1 MMNAYNFEH
10 HRRKTRLTS
19 PRNHQK
25 ERFYQNRENQ
35 NSEENPSSYQNH
47 QIENLVKH
55 EVASNY
61 GDDYEQDDEI
71 SCDKMDEEVE
81 DLSKN

>member
-10 HRRKTRLTS
+10 HRRKPRLTS

-35 NSEENPSSYQNH
+35 EENA
-47 QIENLVKH
+47 IENLKL
-55 EVASNY
+55 EATSNY
-61 GDDYEQDDEI
+61 GDEYENLKHETTSNYGDEMEDI
-71 SCDKMDEEVE
+71 SSQEVE
-81 DLSKN
+81 NLSKN